1 MNICNQKWDSVTR
14 NGLSPENWK
23 LFGALHQNTRK
34 FINQNFLQFVSLFD
48 HDRNSD
54 RVKRRFDKYLFF
66 LISSLK
72 YYIESLIKII
82 INKNLFIWKVMFSRN
97 NPNSFSREINRY
109 RRGLKT
115 CPHSKM
121 SKSGHAIFFTFF
133 RRVRAT
139 SMTQCRVEN
148 TRVHFWTFRLYR
160 FN

>member
-23 LFGALHQNTRK
+23 LFGALHQYTRK

-66 LISSLK
+66 LISGLK

-82 INKNLFIWKVMFSRN
+82 INKNLFIWKVMFSRMFCLETSHFMLKAIQMN
-97 NPNSFSREINRY
+97 DYQIILETERY
-109 RRGLKT
+109 Q
-115 CPHSKM
+115 
-121 SKSGHAIFFTFF
+121 F
-133 RRVRAT
+133 
-139 SMTQCRVEN
+139 
-148 TRVHFWTFRLYR
+148 Y
-160 FN
+160 